1 MFYIVSF
8 MLFNLRFNWNYI
20 KKYKRVSLSIYCLLL
35 SALADIQGYYD
46 ILIIIHIIKYK
57 TSCLGEISNQHT
69 TNIQKLF

>member
-1 MFYIVSF
+1 MFYVALF
-8 MLFNLRFNWNYI
+8 LLFNLRFNWNYI

-46 ILIIIHIIKYK
+46 ILITINIIKYK
-57 TSCLGEISNQHT
+57 NLCLGEISNQHT